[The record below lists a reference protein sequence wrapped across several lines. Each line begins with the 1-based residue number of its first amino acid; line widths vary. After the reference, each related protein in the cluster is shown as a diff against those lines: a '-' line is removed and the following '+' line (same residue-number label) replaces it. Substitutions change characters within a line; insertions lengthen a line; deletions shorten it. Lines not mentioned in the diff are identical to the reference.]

1 MNRQIKRLMLALMG
15 CYLLLFAQLNN
26 IQFFGAKRLKDNP
39 DNNRAILANYSR
51 PRGTVSTADGVV
63 VARSV
68 PVEGDYKRLREYPEG
83 ELFAQ
88 VSGFYSF
95 YFGAAGVE
103 QTYDDDLAGRNLRLS
118 LGNLTDLFV
127 DRDRSSSVVLTLRSD
142 IQQAARD
149 ALGDREGSVVA
160 LDVETGAIL
169 ALWSWPSYD
178 PNLVS
183 SQDYEAATEARS
195 LYLLDERKPM
205 LGRAYQE
212 RYFPG
217 STFKVVTGIAGLE
230 SGLVGAQSPSYQ
242 VVSEWTPPLTTRPIR
257 NNGLTCG
264 GTLAEALRV
273 SCNTTFAEMGAI
285 TLGPKRLIEGAE
297 ALGFNHTPPIDLPRP
312 ASSVFPTDFGQALET
327 PGAERPNSDV
337 PGTIFEDT
345 PSLALAA
352 IGGFDTSATALQ
364 MALVAAGVANN
375 GQIPRPHVMR
385 EIRDSDGKIVQEYS
399 PDVWLRGMSPA
410 NSVIMREAMVGVA
423 TSGTATSVAIPGYR
437 VGAKTGTA
445 RVTETPAQSH
455 AWMIAFGGPED
466 GVPEVAVA
474 VVVLAQPGASETGG
488 GRVAGPIARAV
499 LETALRPGNVAE
511 AG

>member
-1 MNRQIKRLMLALMG
+1 MALMG

-26 IQFFGAKRLKDNP
+26 IQFFGAKRLQNNP

-51 PRGTVSTADGVV
+51 PRGTVSTSDGVV

-68 PVEGDYKRLREYPEG
+68 PVEGDFKRLREYPEG
-83 ELFAQ
+83 ELYSQ

-95 YFGAAGVE
+95 HFGASGIE
-103 QTYDDDLAGRNLRLS
+103 KSYDDDLAGRNLRFS
-118 LGNLTDLFV
+118 LDNLTDLFV

-142 IQQAARD
+142 VQEAARN
-149 ALGDREGSVVA
+149 ALGEREGSVVA
-160 LDVETGAIL
+160 LNVETGAVL
-169 ALWSWPSYD
+169 AMWSWPSYD

-183 SQDYEAATEARS
+183 SQNFEAASEARG
-195 LYLLDERKPM
+195 LYLLDKRNPM

-230 SGLVGAQSPSYQ
+230 SGLVSPNSPSYQ

-257 NNGLTCG
+257 NNGATCG
-264 GTLAEALRV
+264 GTLPDALRV

-285 TLGPKRLIEGAE
+285 TLGPNLLVEGAE
-297 ALGFNHTPPIDLPRP
+297 GVGFNQTPPIDLPRP
-312 ASSVFPTDFGQALET
+312 ASSVFPTDFGKPLET
-327 PGAERPNSDV
+327 PGANQPDGSV

-352 IGGFDTSATALQ
+352 IGGFDTSATTLQ

-375 GQIPRPHVMR
+375 GQIPVPHVMR
-385 EIRDSDGKIVQEYS
+385 EIRDSDGKIVEEYK
-399 PDVWLRGMSPA
+399 PEVWLRGMSPA
-410 NSVIMREAMVGVA
+410 NSVIMKEAMLGVVR
-423 TSGTATSVAIPGYR
+423 SGTATSVAIPGFA
-437 VGAKTGTA
+437 VGGKTGTA
-445 RVTETPAQSH
+445 RVVETPAQSH
-455 AWMIAFGGPED
+455 AWMIAFGGLENAS
-466 GVPEVAVA
+466 PEVAVA

-499 LETALRPGNVAE
+499 LEAALSPGNVAG